1 LVTDFSSARSHLVDY
16 LRREIRDERVLAA
29 MTRVPRE
36 MFIPSGYWH
45 AAYEDRPLPIG
56 QGQTI
61 SQPLIV
67 AMMTEALEL
76 EGGENVL
83 EVGTGSGY
91 QAAILAELAKW
102 VVTVERHSDLA
113 QKAAEILKKLGYIN
127 VEVHL
132 AEAKLG
138 WQHKAPYNAIVVSAG
153 APTVPKELLE
163 QLAVGGRLIIPVG
176 PRYEQNLL
184 KVVKKEHDTAI
195 QDLGPC
201 RWVPLIADAAWSE
214 ENA

>member
-1 LVTDFSSARSHLVDY
+1 VVTDFSLARHQLIDH
-16 LRREIRDERVLAA
+16 LRREIRDKRVLAA
-29 MTRVPRE
+29 MSRVPRE
-36 MFIPSGYWH
+36 MFVPSGYWH

-76 EGGENVL
+76 EGEENVL

-91 QAAILAELAKW
+91 QAAILAELARR
-102 VVTVERHSDLA
+102 VVTVERHTELA
-113 QKAAEILKKLGYIN
+113 QKASETLRRLGYVN

-132 AEAKLG
+132 AEARLG
-138 WQHKAPYNAIVVSAG
+138 WPPEAPYNAMVVSAG
-153 APTVPKELLE
+153 APTVPKDLLD
-163 QLAVGGRLIIPVG
+163 QLAIGGRLIIPVG

-184 KVVKKEHDTAI
+184 KVVKKEHDTTI
-195 QDLGPC
+195 EDLGPC
-201 RWVPLIADAAWSE
+201 RWVPLIGDTAWGE
-214 ENA
+214 ENP

>member
-1 LVTDFSSARSHLVDY
+1 LATDFTLARHQLVEH
-16 LRREIRDERVLAA
+16 LRREVRDKRVLAA

-36 MFIPSGYWH
+36 MFVPTSYWG

-56 QGQTI
+56 HGQTI

-67 AMMTEALEL
+67 ALMTEALEL
-76 EGGENVL
+76 EGQENVL

-102 VVTVERHSDLA
+102 VVTVERHAELA
-113 QKAAEILKKLGYIN
+113 QRASETLKKLGYTN

-132 AEAKLG
+132 AEARLG
-138 WQHKAPYNAIVVSAG
+138 WPPKAPYNAIVVSAG
-153 APTVPKELLE
+153 APTVPKDLLD
-163 QLAVGGRLIIPVG
+163 QLAVGGRLVIPVG

-195 QDLGPC
+195 EDMGPC
-201 RWVPLIADAAWSE
+201 RWVPLIGDAAWDE